1 MTSTEATESVEN
13 AMKEISISDDKDVP
27 KNDNEEEEA
36 AHYEAIKETVED
48 EALHEE
54 DAIYDDATPNRIIVG
69 RNFPLSFYVDRARRV
84 LRMETIVHIDG
95 KGENIA
101 TACKLVESLKR
112 QKVVV
117 TEGIH
122 TGMNTEPYF
131 TAQGDAR
138 WGPPTAVISF
148 KLSRGEFAEYIADYQ
163 QRKIVEIFENADE
176 KSEGTLSFDK
186 VEVLDLANKFHANSE
201 QIEQGK
207 EFLSKCQTEQC
218 MDLPTFIK
226 YASIMIHPL
235 LKNQVFKQILADEF
249 GLSVAGVTA
258 HESIAIVPGA
268 HNDDNDDDDGEQPDE
283 HEEEEETE
291 DVD

>member
-1 MTSTEATESVEN
+1 MTSTEETAE
-13 AMKEISISDDKDVP
+13 ALKELTISDDDKDVP
-27 KNDNEEEEA
+27 KDTNDQEEEEA
-36 AHYEAIKETVED
+36 AHYTAIKENADTD
-48 EALHEE
+48 EALNEE
-54 DAIYDDATPNRIIVG
+54 DAIYDEAVPNRIIVG

-84 LRMETIVHIDG
+84 LRMETLVHIDG

-122 TGMNTEPYF
+122 TGMRTEPYF

-138 WGPPTAVISF
+138 WGPPTAIISF

-207 EFLSKCQTEQC
+207 EFLSKLQTEQC

-226 YASIMIHPL
+226 YASILIHPL

-258 HESIAIVPGA
+258 HESIAVVPGA
-268 HNDDNDDDDGEQPDE
+268 HGNGDDDDDDQPDE
-283 HEEEEETE
+283 HEEEEDTQ

>member
-27 KNDNEEEEA
+27 KNDNDQEEEA

-48 EALHEE
+48 EALNEE

-112 QKVVV
+112 QQVVV

-186 VEVLDLANKFHANSE
+186 IEVLDLANKFHANSE

-207 EFLSKCQTEQC
+207 EFLSKYQTAQC

-268 HNDDNDDDDGEQPDE
+268 HNDDVQPDE
-283 HEEEEETE
+283 HDEEEETV